1 MTLREELERLEHEQL
16 DKRAAFADESRGRLH
31 PEEPRI
37 DDVRTVFQRDT
48 DKIVHSKAFRRL
60 MHKTQVF
67 LNPEGDHYRTRMTHT
82 IEVSRIGRTIAKALN
97 LNEDLA
103 EAIAMGHDLGH
114 TPFGHAGEVALT
126 QATGQP
132 FRHNEQSLRVV
143 DILENGGEGLNLTYE
158 VRMGILGHTGNRIP
172 ETLEGRIVRWADRF
186 AYVNH
191 DIDDAIRAG
200 ILHTTDIPKFVL
212 KVLGSTHSKRINTL
226 VCDTITVSRE
236 AGDIC
241 LSPQV
246 ERALSDLREFM
257 FENVYRNPIA
267 KGQEQKAKGMLQ
279 RMYEYYYNHP
289 EALPQDFQPQLSL
302 DGMERT
308 VCDYIAG
315 MTDNYAVD
323 KYTELF
329 IPSGW
334 QVRGD
339 NTPRHCEEHSDVA
352 IRYFLENDLKVRW
365 QRPWHSPLVLLM
377 N

>member
-1 MTLREELERLEHEQL
+1 MTVREELERQEH
-16 DKRAAFADESRGRLH
+16 KRLNPLAAFADQSKGR
-31 PEEPRI
+31 PRYEEPREE
-37 DDVRTVFQRDT
+37 DVRTCYQRDI
-48 DKIVHSKAFRRL
+48 DRIVHSKSFRRL

-67 LNPEGDHYRTRMTHT
+67 LQPEGDHYRTRMTHT
-82 IEVSRIGRTIAKALN
+82 LEVARIASTITRALG

-126 QATGQP
+126 QCLGKP

-143 DILENGGEGLNLTYE
+143 DVLEKDGQGLNLTHE
-158 VRMGILGHTGNRIP
+158 VRNGILCHTNDP
-172 ETLEGRIVRWADRF
+172 WPNTLEGQIVRRSDQI

-200 ILHTTDIPKFVL
+200 ILTNDDIPDAITDI
-212 KVLGSTHSKRINTL
+212 LGHSHSVRINTL
-226 VCDTITVSRE
+226 VTDAIYTSRE
-236 AGDIC
+236 AGTVC
-241 LSPQV
+241 LSPNV
-246 ERALSDLREFM
+246 EKALKDLRSFM

-267 KGQEQKAKGMLQ
+267 KAEESKAKAMLGKLF
-279 RMYEYYYNHP
+279 EYYIKNP
-289 EALPQDFQPQLSL
+289 EALPEDFQPQLSF

-323 KYTELF
+323 KYTEIF

-334 QVRGD
+334 QVRG
-339 NTPRHCEEHSDVA
+339 
-352 IRYFLENDLKVRW
+352 
-365 QRPWHSPLVLLM
+365 
-377 N
+377 